1 MMKIEVKGFEAVIK
15 KFDTLAKE
23 SQEKVQIA
31 LNTWADKTA
40 QDAKSLVSEKRITD
54 EGALLRSIN
63 PLYGNGSAGVV
74 ANSKYA
80 AYMEFGTRKFAA
92 SYIGSLPPEWSA
104 YAAQFQGPSSMGG
117 TFKQFVES
125 IMAWMKRK
133 GIKGGTYSVKTRRRK
148 GSKQQKENEDKSV
161 AYAIAKKIM
170 RDGIKQRPFLYPS
183 VLKNLPQLEK
193 DLKEIF
199 K

>member
-1 MMKIEVKGFEAVIK
+1 MIKIEVKGFDALIK
-15 KFDTLAKE
+15 RFDTLSNE
-23 SQEKVQIA
+23 SQAKVQSA
-31 LNTWADKTA
+31 LNTFADATA
-40 QDAKSLVSEKRITD
+40 ADAKGFVSSKEITD

-63 PLYGNGSAGVV
+63 PLYGQGSAGVV
-74 ANSKYA
+74 ANSRYA
-80 AYMEFGTRKFAA
+80 AYHEFGTRKFAA
-92 SYIGSLPPEWSA
+92 SYISSLPAEWST

-117 TFKQFVES
+117 TFKDFVLS

-133 GIKGGTYSVKTRRRK
+133 GIKGGTYSVKTRRRLGNK
-148 GSKQQKENEDKSV
+148 EQKESEDKSV
-161 AYAIAKKIM
+161 AYAIAQKIM

>member
-15 KFDTLAKE
+15 KFDTLSKE
-23 SQEKVQIA
+23 SQTKVQSA
-31 LNTWADKTA
+31 LNTWAEKTA
-40 QDAKSLVSEKRITD
+40 QDAKSLVSEKQITD
-54 EGALLRSIN
+54 EGALLRSIS

-80 AYMEFGTRKFAA
+80 AYMEFGTRKFAT
-92 SYIGSLPPEWSA
+92 SYISTLPAEWSA
-104 YAAQFQGPSSMGG
+104 YANQFKGPAGG
-117 TFKQFVES
+117 TFKEFVVS

-133 GIKGGTYSVKTRRRK
+133 GIKGGTYNVKSRRRR
-148 GSKQQKENEDKSV
+148 GSKEQKEAEDKSV